1 MKQLIKSLIREYF
14 DDYEDLGG
22 FEDFLQ
28 PSASMGS
35 EKFKK
40 ELNALPE
47 VITLYRILVA
57 DSVESIDTRFPG
69 SHYSMDKKNLLRNHS
84 FLKNNKYFL
93 MTVEAPKKMIDMGT
107 TIQNNINFPTEKE
120 ITLKN
125 KGKGSR
131 IVGIDPLN

>member
-14 DDYEDLGG
+14 DDYEDFGG
-22 FEDFLQ
+22 FDDFLR
-28 PSASMGS
+28 PSTSMGS

-40 ELNALPE
+40 ELNTLPE

-57 DSVESIDTRFPG
+57 DSVESIDTRLPG

-93 MTVEAPKKMIDMGT
+93 MTVEVPKKLIDMGA
-107 TIQNNINFPTEKE
+107 TIQNNIDFPTEKE

-131 IVGIDPLN
+131 IVSIEPLN